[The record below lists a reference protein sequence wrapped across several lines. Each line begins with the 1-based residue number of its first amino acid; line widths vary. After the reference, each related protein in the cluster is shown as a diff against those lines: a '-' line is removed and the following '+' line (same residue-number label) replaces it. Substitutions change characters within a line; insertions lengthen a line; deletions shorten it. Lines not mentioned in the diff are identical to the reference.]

1 MAAVWFVWSLFMLCL
16 GAMIYHEWTKP
27 PAKVGHESFA
37 QQERLADGSV
47 KAAKVPMP
55 EKVVPP
61 APHIIPKGSKE
72 ERRISVTVKPA
83 DPKRDHPPFKP
94 EPDGQCRVP
103 DTYVCPPVTVDLSI
117 VRNDKGRDVIASSPD
132 GTVLTAINIPIEEPR
147 RDFRNSIDA
156 IYGGQDRYSVTY
168 LRETT
173 VLGIPVGAGAG
184 VMRFDD
190 ETVPALA
197 FRARF

>member
-1 MAAVWFVWSLFMLCL
+1 MVAL
-16 GAMIYHEWTKP
+16 GALIHYEWTKP
-27 PAKVGHESFA
+27 AKPVAHEA
-37 QQERLADGSV
+37 VAPQVRLKDGSV
-47 KAAKVPMP
+47 QAAKVPMS
-55 EKVVPP
+55 EGVLPP
-61 APHIIPKGSKE
+61 APHIIPKGSTE

-83 DPKRDHPPFKP
+83 QPKRDHPPFQP
-94 EPDGQCRVP
+94 EADGQCRIP
-103 DTYVCPPVTVDLSI
+103 DTFVCPPVTVDLSI

>member
-1 MAAVWFVWSLFMLCL
+1 MLAVWVVWSLFMAGL
-16 GAMIYHEWTKP
+16 GALIYHEWTKP
-27 PAKVGHESFA
+27 PQSAVRETVTPQVRQK
-37 QQERLADGSV
+37 DGSV
-47 KAAKVPMP
+47 QAARVPMD

-147 RDFRNSIDA
+147 RDYRNSIDA

>member
-1 MAAVWFVWSLFMLCL
+1 MLTVWVVWSLFMAGL
-16 GAMIYHEWTKP
+16 GALIYHEWTKP
-27 PAKVGHESFA
+27 PQSAVRETVTPQVRQK
-37 QQERLADGSV
+37 DGSV
-47 KAAKVPMP
+47 QAARVPME

-83 DPKRDHPPFKP
+83 EPKRDHPPFKP

-132 GTVLTAINIPIEEPR
+132 GTVLTAINIPIEDGR
-147 RDFRNSIDA
+147 NHFRHSLDVMFA
-156 IYGGQDRYSVTY
+156 DKDRYSASVT
-168 LRETT
+168 RETE
-173 VLGIPVGAGAG
+173 VIGIPMGVGAG
-184 VMRFDD
+184 VIRFDD
-190 ETVPALA
+190 ETVPAVVL
-197 FRARF
+197 RARF